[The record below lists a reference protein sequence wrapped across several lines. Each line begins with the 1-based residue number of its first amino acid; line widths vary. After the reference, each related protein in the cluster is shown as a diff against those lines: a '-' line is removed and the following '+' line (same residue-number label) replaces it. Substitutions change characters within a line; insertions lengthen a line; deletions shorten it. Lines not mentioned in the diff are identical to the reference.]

1 MPDLSLSPTYISRLI
16 FKMRGVQAREGEVD
30 PDSGSNPVDDNTV
43 DALQDS
49 PDDLSREEIR
59 EEIRDLGPE
68 EQAELVALLWTGRGD
83 AEPAEWDTTLGMAR
97 DGAVSPTED
106 YLLQEPLVAE
116 YWAEGAEQLG
126 ISLPEVT

>member
-1 MPDLSLSPTYISRLI
+1 MPDLSLSPDYIARLV
-16 FKMRGVQAREGEVD
+16 FKMRGVQAREAEVD
-30 PDSGSNPVDDNTV
+30 PDPGSNAIDDDMV

-49 PDDLSREEIR
+49 ADDLSREEIR

-83 AEPAEWDTTLGMAR
+83 AEPAEWDATLGMAR
-97 DGAVSPTED
+97 ERAVSPTED

-126 ISLPEVT
+126 ITLPEVT